1 MHDDGSMEPDDEL
14 AGDDGKDDDMTNVF
28 HSAHAHMH
36 SIPHNPHQMGQPLPG
51 QPPAHHRFSMVQ
63 GHALHFVNAFCHHM
77 HHCWQCASVQNSS
90 IHAGVLQ
97 HMISRLLLIAPV
109 IAAMGISL
117 CLQALPLYGILADAL
132 SSG

>member
-28 HSAHAHMH
+28 HSAHVHMH

-51 QPPAHHRFSMVQ
+51 QPPAHHRSSMVQ
-63 GHALHFVNAFCHHM
+63 CHALHYECILLSHASLLAMCVCAEQLHS
-77 HHCWQCASVQNSS
+77 CWCPAAHDIKITAYCSGYSCNGHKLVSS
-90 IHAGVLQ
+90 
-97 HMISRLLLIAPV
+97 S
-109 IAAMGISL
+109 
-117 CLQALPLYGILADAL
+117 LPLYGILADAL